1 MDSKDLID
9 MSINVT
15 VLGIAQDGGRP
26 QLGCRKSCC
35 QEVKDEAYPAGIG
48 IIDDNGNRHMVDAS
62 RTMVNQME
70 IWNQDMLDSLFITHA
85 HLGHVDGLGL
95 LGKEVLSTNE
105 VPLYVS
111 STMGDLI
118 EKTPS
123 WKFLVD
129 EKNVVLNQFQEGDQ
143 IPIGGG
149 CIVPFSAPHRSELSD
164 MHGFIVRGENK
175 SLLYLPDLDD
185 WPSLLLGFELK
196 EWLKSLRVDIALI
209 DGTFWS
215 GEELPHRN
223 LKQIPHPFVED
234 TLQLLGVKQDG
245 DPDIG
250 FIHLNHTNPLYD
262 EHSQEAKLVNE
273 SGWFIAQQGMT
284 FQL

>member
-48 IIDDNGNRHMVDAS
+48 IIDDNGKRHMVDAS

-95 LGKEVLSTNE
+95 LGKEVLATNE

-223 LKQIPHPFVED
+223 LEQIPHPFVED

-273 SGWFIAQQGMT
+273 NGWFIAQQGMT